1 MKKLILLAL
10 SLNLVTP
17 LVYAEK
23 PHGPKE
29 MIDDPDIWAD
39 IVKVAK
45 ALTENKVLTDWQI
58 EKLLLPA

>member
-1 MKKLILLAL
+1 
-10 SLNLVTP
+10 
-17 LVYAEK
+17 
-23 PHGPKE
+23 
-29 MIDDPDIWAD
+29 MIDDPDIWSD